1 MLKLKMYFPKYIHL
15 TNEPVCSF
23 TVKCPAHKKNRTF
36 TEGWVEFRKKKL
48 AKRVA
53 FSLNNTQI
61 GGKRRSRWFDEIWNI
76 KYLPK
81 FKWGHLNERLAY
93 EKAVRQQ
100 RLRTEVSQAKREVNF
115 YTQKVEQNRIL
126 RKLEKKSKAKGE
138 VFKQRNWGFKQLD
151 TEEEIVAKKRKQ
163 NESESVV
170 GEKRQRISE
179 KRKGNGVKRAADNKS
194 FLKTLFSGGVNRHD
208 DEES

>member
-1 MLKLKMYFPKYIHL
+1 M
-15 TNEPVCSF
+15 
-23 TVKCPAHKKNRTF
+23 
-36 TEGWVEFRKKKL
+36 EFKKKKI

-53 FSLNNTQI
+53 MSLNNTQI
-61 GGKRRSRWFDEIWNI
+61 GGKRRSRWYDEIWNI

-126 RKLEKKSKAKGE
+126 RKLEKKSTAKGE
-138 VFKQRNWGFKQLD
+138 EFKQRNWGFKQHD
-151 TEEEIVAKKRKQ
+151 TEEEIVARKRKLK
-163 NESESVV
+163 ESESMASL
-170 GEKRQRISE
+170 KRQRGSGKQE
-179 KRKGNGVKRAADNKS
+179 KGDIAKRAADNKS
-194 FLKTLFSGGVNRHD
+194 FLRTLFSGGVSRHD
-208 DEES
+208 NEES